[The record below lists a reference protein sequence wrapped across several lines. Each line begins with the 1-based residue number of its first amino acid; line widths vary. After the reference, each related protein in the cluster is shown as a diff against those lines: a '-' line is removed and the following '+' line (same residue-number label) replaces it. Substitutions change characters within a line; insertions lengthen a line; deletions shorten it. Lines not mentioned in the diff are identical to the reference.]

1 MELGRLISCIDI
13 RHQGFKVG
21 LKILFWDE
29 TSEFVNLDN
38 LNHIL

>member
-13 RHQGFKVG
+13 RHQEFQVG

-38 LNHIL
+38 LNHIF